1 MNHAPDPDLF
11 GVCTICREVHPAG
24 GSLEEARQQILA
36 GRDDGID
43 CPCCGQ
49 LVKVYRRPMTAT
61 TARTMIVM
69 DRYHQPEG
77 WTHVPTLMREH
88 LADVAHQG
96 GYATLAQHWGLIE
109 TMPEAVRED
118 GSNRTGVVAADRCGL
133 PVRLGRAA
141 RGEIRPLDNQV
152 LSHDGPRIGIREALG
167 SKFDYDALM
176 ESS

>member
-49 LVKVYRRPMTAT
+49 LVKVYRRPMT

-118 GSNRTGVVAADRCGL
+118 GSNRTGWWRLTDAGYLFVSGGL
-133 PVRLGRAA
+133 RVEKYVLL
-141 RGEIRPLDNQV
+141 LDNQV